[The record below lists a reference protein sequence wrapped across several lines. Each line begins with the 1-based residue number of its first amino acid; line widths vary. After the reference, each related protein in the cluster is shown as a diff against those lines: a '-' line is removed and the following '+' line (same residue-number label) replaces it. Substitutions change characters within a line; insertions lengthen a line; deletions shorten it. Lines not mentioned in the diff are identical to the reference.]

1 MSTDEQNRLDQLW
14 EEYGR
19 FLNSWDD
26 LSLARWMVQT
36 LAQLQGRAWRL
47 SHPLVG
53 AYRLAATAAHKRG
66 LRVGRLTRVP
76 MEYADAPCCGAPLLP
91 LVTRDVHEE
100 GLLCYHCHGKAIPF
114 EEIPEAHQ
122 EALEEWAREYAE
134 IHAVAHW
141 TDQEREQCR
150 DYDKAYNQA
159 AEQAEQLLHDL
170 AVDIIPSLLES
181 YPALVW
187 EDHDECLDVRADDIT
202 F

>member
-1 MSTDEQNRLDQLW
+1 MSTDEQSRLDALW

-19 FLNSWDD
+19 FLTSWDD

-36 LAQLQGRAWRL
+36 LAQLEGKAWRL

-53 AYRLAATAAHKRG
+53 TYRLAAITAHKRG
-66 LRVGRLTRVP
+66 LRIGRLARIP
-76 MEYADAPCCGAPLLP
+76 MEFNEAPCCGAPLLP
-91 LVTRDVHEE
+91 LVTRDIHEE
-100 GLLCYHCHGKAIPF
+100 GLLCYHCHAKAIPF
-114 EEIPEAHQ
+114 EEIPEPQ
-122 EALEEWAREYAE
+122 QTALEAWAKEYAV

-141 TDQEREQCR
+141 NDQERERCP

-159 AEQAEQLLHDL
+159 AEQAEHMLHTL
-170 AVDIIPSLLES
+170 ATELIPALLEA

-187 EDHDECLDVRADDIT
+187 EDHDECLDVRADDIA